1 VSRPSASGSGE
12 APRGEVNAP
21 LQHGFPSLPQKGAFR
36 HRACEGPE
44 RDVRSRMSGVRRLG
58 AHTAALCVIC
68 PNGWIRTGD
77 FPPGQ
82 AVDDANAAR
91 DGAPGAVSWRLREK
105 PDRHAVC
112 SGVLR
117 QDVARGSV
125 SVVARAP
132 MADRAPRASQRS
144 RSESVRGPNHRGRD
158 RAAGRAPRRTGSPQ
172 PTPSRARLGPV
183 HKGCGRSLHRFGRS
197 MRSMS

>member
-1 VSRPSASGSGE
+1 M
-12 APRGEVNAP
+12 PRYNT
-21 LQHGFPSLPQKGAFR
+21 GFPVCPRKVHSGTELAKGPSGTSDPGCRVSADSE
-36 HRACEGPE
+36 HIPL
-44 RDVRSRMSGVRRLG
+44 RS
-58 AHTAALCVIC
+58 CVIC
-68 PNGWIRTGD
+68 PIGRIQTGD
-77 FPPGQ
+77 FSPDQ

-105 PDRHAVC
+105 PHRHAVC

-183 HKGCGRSLHRFGRS
+183 HKGCGRSLRRFERS